1 MILDMYDTDE
11 MIKQLVALDIGR
23 GSGVSA
29 DVLRR
34 TLQALVSLA
43 KSEQLLQMRLDVA
56 ASMGLSGP
64 GLQ

>member
-1 MILDMYDTDE
+1 MILDIYDTDE
-11 MIKQLVALDIGR
+11 MIEQVVALDIGR

-29 DVLRR
+29 EVLRR
-34 TLQALVSLA
+34 TLQALVALA

-64 GLQ
+64 GVQ